1 MDAPAPVFVIIG
13 QLSAGKSTVAR
24 ALLDRYPF
32 GCLIDVDEIRE
43 MVTSGLASPLEWNAE
58 TSRQF
63 SLAIS
68 AAAALA
74 RLYAHAGFAVA
85 IEGAVDPELAEAALK
100 EHGLLDRMVGIVL
113 HPRLNVALERNRTR
127 RTKAFETSTSRALCD
142 RSRMTSRAMR
152 PAQAGTRSI
161 TATTPSIRPSIAS
174 SRAVRRPSRARAR
187 FV

>member
-32 GCLIDVDEIRE
+32 GYLIDVDEIRE

-63 SLAIS
+63 SLAIC

-127 RTKAFETSTSRALCD
+127 RTKAFETSILEGT
-142 RSRMTSRAMR
+142 MR
-152 PAQAGTRSI
+152 QIEDDVARNA
-161 TATTPSIRPSIAS
+161 
-174 SRAVRRPSRARAR
+174 ARAGWHEIDNSDDTVDSTVDR
-187 FV
+187 ILAYRP